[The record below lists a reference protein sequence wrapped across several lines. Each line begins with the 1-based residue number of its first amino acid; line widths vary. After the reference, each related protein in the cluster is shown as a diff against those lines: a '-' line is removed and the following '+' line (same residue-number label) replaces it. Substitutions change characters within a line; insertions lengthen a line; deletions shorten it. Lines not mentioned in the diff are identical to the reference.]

1 MHPAATDE
9 DIDRLSAQAASV
21 RRRMDA
27 LARDVEQVRLVIEEL
42 AQTLDVD
49 ASLIG
54 AGYPTTMEPTA
65 QESARAAARS
75 EMPAT
80 CRSAGQP
87 GKTEEE
93 TP

>member
-1 MHPAATDE
+1 MLPATTDE
-9 DIDRLSAQAASV
+9 DLDRLSAHAASV

-27 LARDVEQVRLVIEEL
+27 LARDVETVRLVIEEL

-54 AGYPTTMEPTA
+54 AGYPTTTEPGM
-65 QESARAAARS
+65 QEAPRGASRAER
-75 EMPAT
+75 
-80 CRSAGQP
+80 
-87 GKTEEE
+87 EEE

>member
-1 MHPAATDE
+1 MIPATTDE
-9 DIDRLSAQAASV
+9 DLDRLSAQAASV

-49 ASLIG
+49 ASLTG
-54 AGYPTTMEPTA
+54 AGYPTTTEPTA
-65 QESARAAARS
+65 QESPRTGSRS
-75 EMPAT
+75 G
-80 CRSAGQP
+80 RP
-87 GKTEEE
+87 GHEEE

>member
-1 MHPAATDE
+1 MLPAATDE
-9 DIDRLSAQAASV
+9 DLDRLSAHAASV

-27 LARDVEQVRLVIEEL
+27 LARDVETVRLVIEEL

-54 AGYPTTMEPTA
+54 AGYPTTMEPSA
-65 QESARAAARS
+65 QESPRGAART
-75 EMPAT
+75 E
-80 CRSAGQP
+80 
-87 GKTEEE
+87 KEEE